1 MVHNATVAG
10 VPSWTPLGEL
20 TNSPDDGS
28 RVGITGGPGR
38 KGKGGE
44 GKGKGEWKKGE

>member
-1 MVHNATVAG
+1 MVKNATVAG

-28 RVGITGGPGR
+28 PSWNNGREGREKGGR
-38 KGKGGE
+38 KGKGGVEE
-44 GKGKGEWKKGE
+44 G